1 MRKKILFAVMALL
14 VMATGNIWAQEEG
27 EGGKTTD
34 GSIAYVV
41 LCNDNSL
48 HFLCSNETLAE
59 GGTLST
65 NGPTISKVWSGDKV
79 LKTGD
84 MPPEWQSN
92 NSSVTSVVID
102 KSFENARPMSC
113 FGWFWVLK
121 QCRTIEGIEHLNTS
135 EVTKMSY
142 MFYGCSSLTS
152 LDLSNFDTSNVAN
165 MEGMFYG
172 CSSLTSLDLS
182 SFDTSNVTNMQQM
195 FCDCSGLTT
204 LDLSN
209 FVTSNVANMEGMFY
223 GCSGL
228 TTLDLSNFVTSNVT
242 DMFFMFYGC
251 SSLTSLDLSN
261 FNTSNVTNMQQMFYG
276 CNSLSLLDLSKAK
289 EGEKVKISDVIGTLP
304 DNVYPV
310 IYVLA
315 GTTETG
321 GRKNVI
327 NGDECE
333 SLLIDANNITTLSLP
348 YSFTANSVTF
358 KRSFVAGKAH
368 TICLPFELKTSATD
382 DYKLYEYDAYE
393 DGIVKFKDAPST
405 TTPHKPYL
413 LVPSKTLE
421 EITVENATISATTSE
436 AAAAEEEGF
445 FGVYKKMVFTADVLG
460 GDYDYYGWTGN
471 TDGKGEF
478 RKAGEGAYVNA
489 CRAYIKLKK
498 VSGNNAPARLSIEL
512 GDGTT
517 GISSAKSDANGGMEA
532 PVYNLQGQRVGSG
545 YKGVVIKNGK
555 KMIVK

>member
-1 MRKKILFAVMALL
+1 MHY
-14 VMATGNIWAQEEG
+14 E
-27 EGGKTTD
+27 
-34 GSIAYVV
+34 
-41 LCNDNSL
+41 LC
-48 HFLCSNETLAE
+48 
-59 GGTLST
+59 
-65 NGPTISKVWSGDKV
+65 
-79 LKTGD
+79 
-84 MPPEWQSN
+84 
-92 NSSVTSVVID
+92 
-102 KSFENARPMSC
+102 R
-113 FGWFWVLK
+113 LK

-135 EVTKMSY
+135 EVTDMQL
-142 MFYGCSSLTS
+142 MFSVCSGLTS
-152 LDLSNFDTSNVAN
+152 LDLSNFNTSNVTD
-165 MEGMFYG
+165 MQLMFHG
-172 CSSLTSLDLS
+172 CSSLTTLDLS
-182 SFDTSNVTNMQQM
+182 SFDTSNVTYTSLM
-195 FCDCSGLTT
+195 FYGCSGLTT

-209 FVTSNVANMEGMFY
+209 FVTSNVANMNGMFY

-242 DMFFMFYGC
+242 DMFFMFGGC
-251 SSLTSLDLSN
+251 SGLTTLTLGSFDMSKMESAESLI
-261 FNTSNVTNMQQMFYG
+261 NMFDG

-289 EGEKVKISDVIGTLP
+289 GGEKVKISDVIDKIP
-304 DNVYPV
+304 QDVYPV
-310 IYVLA
+310 IFVP
-315 GTTETG
+315 TETTVT
-321 GRKNVI
+321 RKNVI
-327 NGDECE
+327 SKDGDECE

-348 YSFTANSVTF
+348 YSFKANSVTF

-368 TICLPFELKTSATD
+368 TICLPFVINSATD

-413 LVPSKTLE
+413 LVPNKTLE
-421 EITVENATISATTSE
+421 EITVENAAISATTSE
-436 AAAAEEEGF
+436 VAEAAEEEGF
-445 FGVYKKMVFTADVLG
+445 FGVYKKMNFTAEVLG

-471 TDGKGEF
+471 TDRKGEF

-517 GISSAKSDANGGMEA
+517 GIGIAKSDANGGTDADGGMEA